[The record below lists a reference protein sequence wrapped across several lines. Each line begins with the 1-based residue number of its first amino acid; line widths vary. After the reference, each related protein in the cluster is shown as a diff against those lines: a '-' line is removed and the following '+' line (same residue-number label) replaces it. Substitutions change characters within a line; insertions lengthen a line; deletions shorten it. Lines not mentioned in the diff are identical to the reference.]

1 MATKKDTLTK
11 KDLITIKQL
20 LEQEIGLLVK
30 DMIAAHESN
39 KELLEENRKL
49 TEEFK
54 KIALKIE
61 KISINSELMYETFLD
76 VMVLDVMVLVKLHN
90 KKIRDL
96 EKQLALHREH

>member
-30 DMIAAHESN
+30 DMRDAHESN

-76 VMVLDVMVLVKLHN
+76 VMVLVKLHN